1 MPRAFNDPRPLTGDH
16 YLYLF
21 VPPLVPLL
29 GMVLLP
35 HLLNRLPQNVL
46 PPLPTENPFSTST
59 VVVQCAGDFTIRV
72 VDTLFYMYEDDV
84 EGDDNAREERMNNAS
99 TEALTKK
106 FCESTV
112 IGLAEGIGDG
122 KLDIQEVLTSLTT
135 AGLIIM
141 MDTLTAPVP
150 TEKK

>member
-1 MPRAFNDPRPLTGDH
+1 
-16 YLYLF
+16 
-21 VPPLVPLL
+21 
-29 GMVLLP
+29 MVLLP
-35 HLLNRLPQNVL
+35 YLLNRLPQNVL
-46 PPLPTENPFSTST
+46 PPLPTENPFSVST
-59 VVVQCAGDFTIRV
+59 VVVQCAGDFTIRL

-84 EGDDNAREERMNNAS
+84 EQDDKAREERMNNAS

-106 FCESTV
+106 FFESLM

-122 KLDIQEVLTSLTT
+122 GLDVQETLTSLTT

-141 MDTLTAPVP
+141 TDAITSPVS